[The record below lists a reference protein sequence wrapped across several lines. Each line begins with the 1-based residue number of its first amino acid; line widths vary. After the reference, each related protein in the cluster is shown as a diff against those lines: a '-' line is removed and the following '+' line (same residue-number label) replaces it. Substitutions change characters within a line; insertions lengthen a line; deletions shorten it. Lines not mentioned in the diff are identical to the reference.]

1 MTDAVT
7 DSTFQYHRVLDRSL
21 SGRRFQHNF
30 LHAIADLHHLP
41 TVISHCRCEEHFLV
55 LAIRVERGFDLI
67 ERLNSYQFTGLQVER
82 RESITICR

>member
-7 DSTFQYHRVLDRSL
+7 DGAFQYHCVLDPSL

-30 LHAIADLHHLP
+30 LYAIADLHHLP
-41 TVISHCRCEEHFLV
+41 TVISHCRREEHFLV

-67 ERLNSYQFTGLQVER
+67 ERLNSYQFTWLQVER
-82 RESITICR
+82 LESTTIGR